1 MKQISH
7 IIRIKKYKP
16 FYELY
21 DVVNNTIKFKKDFN
35 DYKGELESIRF
46 ARIVLSSA
54 LCVEGSRDLPMDK
67 KILKLNADEF
77 FFDHTI
83 LSSRSEL
90 YFSPPS
96 TENNQLKQF
105 WLNKKDYSRF
115 VKPILEILKNKA
127 EYIMSEK
134 SSFVIEKDKNIELS
148 DGHISHIFKIN
159 KNGNIESQLTSQ
171 KHLNENNNFND
182 LFVNYEISGLPKII
196 SNRKS
201 NFSLILTFILLI
213 FIFLN
218 FLIVVPKFYPL
229 LELRINYYLSDL
241 KIKKIKNADEIIS
254 LDNVITKSLKREIP
268 GFIINSNTFIE
279 KLPSELLNNLV
290 SFDFNSNSEIKITF
304 KNYDLNQINNFINE
318 NKSLTIDTYLKNELL
333 VMTIKGF

>member
-35 DYKGELESIRF
+35 DYKGKLESIRF

-67 KILKLNADEF
+67 KNLKLNADEF

-182 LFVNYEISGLPKII
+182 LFVNYEISNFPKII

-268 GFIINSNTFIE
+268 RFIINSNTFIE

-318 NKSLTIDTYLKNELL
+318 NKNLTIDTYLKNELL

>member
-35 DYKGELESIRF
+35 DYKGELESIRL

-67 KILKLNADEF
+67 KNLKLNADEF

-148 DGHISHIFKIN
+148 DGHISHVFKIN
-159 KNGNIESQLTSQ
+159 KNGNIESLLSSQ

-182 LFVNYEISGLPKII
+182 LFVNYEISDLPKII
-196 SNRKS
+196 S
-201 NFSLILTFILLI
+201 
-213 FIFLN
+213 
-218 FLIVVPKFYPL
+218 
-229 LELRINYYLSDL
+229 
-241 KIKKIKNADEIIS
+241 KI
-254 LDNVITKSLKREIP
+254 
-268 GFIINSNTFIE
+268 
-279 KLPSELLNNLV
+279 
-290 SFDFNSNSEIKITF
+290 
-304 KNYDLNQINNFINE
+304 
-318 NKSLTIDTYLKNELL
+318 
-333 VMTIKGF
+333 

>member
-21 DVVNNTIKFKKDFN
+21 DVVNNTVKFKKDFN
-35 DYKGELESIRF
+35 DYKGELDSIKL

-54 LCVEGSRDLPMDK
+54 LSVEGSRDLPMEK
-67 KILKLNADEF
+67 KNLKLNADEF

-83 LSSRSEL
+83 LSNRSEL

-96 TENNQLKQF
+96 VESNQLKQF
-105 WLNKKDYSRF
+105 WLNKKDYSKF
-115 VKPILEILKNKA
+115 VKPILEILTNRA

-134 SSFVIEKDKNIELS
+134 SSFVIEKDKNIKLR

-159 KNGNIESQLTSQ
+159 KNGTIESQLNSQ

-182 LFVNYEISGLPKII
+182 LFVNYKISDAPKII
-196 SNRKS
+196 SNQKS
-201 NFSLILTFILLI
+201 KFSLILTLIVLI
-213 FIFLN
+213 FIFFN
-218 FLIVVPKFYPL
+218 FLILVPKFYPL
-229 LELRINYYLSDL
+229 LELRINYYLSEL
-241 KIKKIKNADEIIS
+241 KIKEIKNADEIIS
-254 LDNVITKSLKREIP
+254 LDNVITKSLNREIP
-268 GFIINSNTFIE
+268 KFIINSNKFIE

-318 NKSLTIDTYLKNELL
+318 NNILTIDTYLKNELL

>member
-35 DYKGELESIRF
+35 DYKGELKSIRF

-134 SSFVIEKDKNIELS
+134 SSFVIEKDQNIELS

-171 KHLNENNNFND
+171 KYLNENNNFND
-182 LFVNYEISGLPKII
+182 LFVNYEISDFPKII
-196 SNRKS
+196 LNRKS
-201 NFSLILTFILLI
+201 NFSLILTFIFLF

-218 FLIVVPKFYPL
+218 CLIVVPKFYPL

-254 LDNVITKSLKREIP
+254 LDNVITKSLNREIP
-268 GFIINSNTFIE
+268 GFIINSNKFIE

-304 KNYDLNQINNFINE
+304 KNYDLIQINNFINE
-318 NKSLTIDTYLKNELL
+318 NINLTIDTYVKNEMLI
-333 VMTIKGF
+333 MTIKGF

>member
-35 DYKGELESIRF
+35 DYKGELDNIRF

-67 KILKLNADEF
+67 KNLKLNADEF

-96 TENNQLKQF
+96 VENNQLKQF

-201 NFSLILTFILLI
+201 NFSLRLTFILLI

-218 FLIVVPKFYPL
+218 FLILVPKFYPL

-254 LDNVITKSLKREIP
+254 LDNIITKSLNREIP

-279 KLPSELLNNLV
+279 KLPSGLLNNLV

-304 KNYDLNQINNFINE
+304 KNYDLNKINNFINE
-318 NKSLTIDTYLKNELL
+318 NKILTIDTYLKNELL

>member
-21 DVVNNTIKFKKDFN
+21 DVFNN
-35 DYKGELESIRF
+35 YKGELESIRF

-54 LCVEGSRDLPMDK
+54 LCVEGSRDLPIDK
-67 KILKLNADEF
+67 KNLKLNADEF
-77 FFDHTI
+77 FFDHSI

-96 TENNQLKQF
+96 LENNQLKQF
-105 WLNKKDYSRF
+105 WINKKDYSRF
-115 VKPILEILKNKA
+115 VKPILEILSNKA

-134 SSFVIEKDKNIELS
+134 SSFVIEKDKNIKLS
-148 DGHISHIFKIN
+148 DGPISHIFKIN
-159 KNGNIESQLTSQ
+159 NNGNIESQLTSQ

-182 LFVNYEISGLPKII
+182 LFVNYEISDLPKII

-201 NFSLILTFILLI
+201 YFSLILTLVFLI

-229 LELRINYYLSDL
+229 LELKINYYLSDF
-241 KIKKIKNADEIIS
+241 KIKEIKNADEIIR
-254 LDNVITKSLKREIP
+254 LDNVITKSLNREIP
-268 GFIINSNTFIE
+268 KFIINSNKFIE
-279 KLPSELLNNLV
+279 KLPPELLNNVV
-290 SFDFNSNSEIKITF
+290 SFDFNSNSEIKMTF
-304 KNYDLNQINNFINE
+304 KNHDLNIINKFINE
-318 NKSLTIDTYLKNELL
+318 NRSLKIDTYLKNKLL